1 MKENYWNQ
9 SISNTIHVQSECSSV
24 KKRHLF
30 CPKSD
35 KYTEI
40 KQILY
45 RYFHFKTFEK
55 NPLSE
60 FLPGLFLRKKHN

>member
-35 KYTEI
+35 KNKSSKDYTDI
-40 KQILY
+40 SISKPLKKSFVRIFARIVPQK
-45 RYFHFKTFEK
+45 KT
-55 NPLSE
+55 
-60 FLPGLFLRKKHN
+60 